1 MGNAPERSLL
11 FARGPAARVSVES
24 RGDAACI
31 PGVRQG
37 VPIMLPVVAAAAGS
51 SDTVVDA
58 RARDRAGELGLREH
72 EDDDTAG

>member
-1 MGNAPERSLL
+1 
-11 FARGPAARVSVES
+11 
-24 RGDAACI
+24 
-31 PGVRQG
+31 
-37 VPIMLPVVAAAAGS
+37 MLPVVAAAAGS